1 MNSMNASQAVRRM
14 PQAEADLKPETD
26 RDVVRNRAPKTRV
39 CLMCGQPFPSEGAGE
54 RICRSCKTTAVW
66 RTG

>member
-1 MNSMNASQAVRRM
+1 MMNTMNAAQAVRQTPPDDADRK
-14 PQAEADLKPETD
+14 AEGDLD
-26 RDVVRNRAPKTRV
+26 GGNRAPKTRL

-54 RICRSCKTTAVW
+54 RICRACKTTAAW